1 MNDAPKKIWFSRH
14 MDWDD
19 AEELVK
25 FCDSHCTWLDHHPD
39 CPLKERYISNS
50 PKTVEPESEPVGWMD
65 DPVAYIDGPNNMLI
79 WAKPF
84 QYCGPKCIHVH
95 PIPLYLHPPTRLF
108 MRLSDKE
115 IEMVMD
121 NALLPNEIDEY
132 DIFHFA
138 RAVED
143 ALDEKNK

>member
-1 MNDAPKKIWFSRH
+1 MGTKHKHYDALSEH
-14 MDWDD
+14 YV
-19 AEELVK
+19 AGL
-25 FCDSHCTWLDHHPD
+25 
-39 CPLKERYISNS
+39 SNS
-50 PKTVEPESEPVGWMD
+50 MKAYKEHFDREVERTKELFAAVPEAEPVGWMD

-84 QYCGPKCIHVH
+84 QYCGPKSIHVD
-95 PIPLYLHPPTRLF
+95 PIPLYLHPPTRIF

-121 NALLPNEIDEY
+121 NALLQKEIDDY